1 MATPGDNSGSSVA
14 RALPQVRKPTWVRL
28 AAFLAVLDGSKTRR
42 AEKIFFVK
50 KWAYGKSGLP
60 TGPKVGQFFFIVV
73 PKFTPR
79 KNDRKGVLNTGAHTF
94 HDIWAFGGP
103 DLVKNGQKSA
113 I

>member
-1 MATPGDNSGSSVA
+1 M
-14 RALPQVRKPTWVRL
+14 
-28 AAFLAVLDGSKTRR
+28 AFLAVLDGHKTSR

-50 KWAYGKSGLP
+50 KMDVWQIWPLNGPKSGP
-60 TGPKVGQFFFIVV
+60 IFFLVV

-79 KNDRKGVLNTGAHTF
+79 KNDRKGVLNTGAYNF
-94 HDIWAFGGP
+94 DDIWAFGGP

>member
-1 MATPGDNSGSSVA
+1 VPLVA
-14 RALPQVRKPTWVRL
+14 L
-28 AAFLAVLDGSKTRR
+28 LAVLDGHKTSR

-50 KWAYGKSGLP
+50 KWPYGKYGLS
-60 TGPKVGQFFFIVV
+60 TGPESGPIFSIVV

-79 KNDRKGVLNTGAHTF
+79 KNDRKGVLNTGAYNF
-94 HDIWAFGGP
+94 DDIWAFGGP